1 MSDSDTL
8 RRMEIAD
15 AVREELRSKNAR
27 IVELESALRRALPI
41 VRFALY
47 KNLTETI
54 ERLLPEEKL

>member
-27 IVELESALRRALPI
+27 IAELESALRRALPI

-54 ERLLPEEKL
+54 ERLLPEEKP